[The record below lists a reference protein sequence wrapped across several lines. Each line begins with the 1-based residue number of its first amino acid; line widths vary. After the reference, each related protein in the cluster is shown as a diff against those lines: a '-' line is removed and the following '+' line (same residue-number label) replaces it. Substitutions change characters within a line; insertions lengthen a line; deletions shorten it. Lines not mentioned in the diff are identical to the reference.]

1 MLIGIF
7 YQGSGLGNQLHRY
20 VATRVKAADLGVDWA
35 MIPIMDGSGKE
46 KGFKGQSFMDIG
58 QWDKGVRQGLP
69 IEFDISQNP
78 RNIAFKDVPG
88 EPENVTGYW
97 QEKKVVDEFGNDIR
111 SYDPEFN
118 FIEDNTIIDGEFQDE
133 RYWEHRE
140 REVNEWLKVE
150 PLKMPDN
157 LCVIG
162 FRGGEFSLFPDLFL
176 TKDYWYEGI
185 ERMRKINSKM
195 RFEVHTDDK
204 LLAMSYFNGDLKED
218 FKVIHDI
225 GINWRS
231 MRYAKYAIIAN
242 SSFFILPRWL
252 NKGMTIA
259 PRYWARRNT
268 KVWCLPQN
276 YYSRFFYI

>member
-1 MLIGIF
+1 MIIGIF
-7 YQGSGLGNQLHRY
+7 HQGSGLGNQLHRY
-20 VATRVKAADLGVDWA
+20 VATRVRAADLGVDWG
-35 MIPIMDGSGKE
+35 MMFNPDGSGKE
-46 KGFKGQSFMDIG
+46 TGFKGKSFMNIDP
-58 QWDKGVRQGLP
+58 WDRGFKKQIYR
-69 IEFDISQNP
+69 FDITQNLFNNLP
-78 RNIAFKDVPG
+78 S
-88 EPENVTGYW
+88 EPEMEVGNFI
-97 QEKKVVDEFGNDIR
+97 EKCVRDEFGNDIR

-140 REVNEWLKVE
+140 TEVDEWLKVE
-150 PLKMPDN
+150 PLEMPDD

-162 FRGGEFSLFPDLFL
+162 FRGGEFSLYPDLFL
-176 TKDYWYEGI
+176 TKEYWDEGI
-185 ERMRKINSKM
+185 AMMRDINPNM

-204 LLAMSYFNGDLKED
+204 VLAQQFFPE
-218 FKVIHDI
+218 FQVTHDI

-252 NKGMTIA
+252 NKGLTIA

-268 KVWCLPQN
+268 KVWALPQN
-276 YYSRFFYI
+276 YYKRFNYI